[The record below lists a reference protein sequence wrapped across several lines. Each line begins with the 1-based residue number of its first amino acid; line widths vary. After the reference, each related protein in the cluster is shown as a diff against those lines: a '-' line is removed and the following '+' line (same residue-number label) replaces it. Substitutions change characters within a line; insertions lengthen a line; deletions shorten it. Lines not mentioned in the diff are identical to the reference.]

1 MAYRSDIEA
10 LAARDAVLARE
21 LADKQHERDAV
32 HQMLEDARA
41 AERAQ
46 VLEHDVMS
54 GRRTLRRLRVVAW
67 ILVAAGSRLVPW
79 ILVAAGSA
87 AVPLLARETTH
98 CPVRGEAISFSYDT
112 TEWLEDR
119 NLQAVALEPRF
130 VSPIGFP
137 TIAELDEA
145 VGAPVPAWE
154 SFTYARDASGRI
166 AIASEPYRL
175 GGSEPDTIFVT
186 DGHGAL
192 WRLRPSEPFVSTGNG
207 AWTRRIWL
215 VPLGSSFQ
223 GSIDPIEIA
232 SP

>member
-67 ILVAAGSRLVPW
+67 FLVAA
-79 ILVAAGSA
+79 ASA
-87 AVPLLARETTH
+87 AVLLLVRETTH
-98 CPVRGEAISFSYDT
+98 CPVRGEAISFAYDT

-137 TIAELDEA
+137 SIAELDEA

-166 AIASEPYRL
+166 AVASEPYRL

-186 DGHGAL
+186 DGHGGL
-192 WRLRPSEPFVSTGNG
+192 WRLRPPEPFVSTGNG

-223 GSIDPIEIA
+223 GSIGPIDIA